1 MPLTITQES
10 PEAALFFGVVAV
22 ITGALLSAILS
33 GVSIPSIILI
43 ILGAFWIVT
52 GVIALWFGF
61 KYLRIRQ

>member
-1 MPLTITQES
+1 MSLTITQES
-10 PEAALFFGVVAV
+10 PEIALFFGLVAV

-52 GVIALWFGF
+52 GIVALWFGF
-61 KYLRIRQ
+61 KYLRIR